1 MKSKDTTDFAKNS
14 ESKEQTELPEE
25 SKSKKQWQPMKLH
38 YTGEA
43 KDLIQHGVGKNST
56 SPGDPGEALKVP
68 GH

>member
-1 MKSKDTTDFAKNS
+1 MKSDDRKDLPNQSEAKPN
-14 ESKEQTELPEE
+14 E
-25 SKSKKQWQPMKLH
+25 KKDWRPMKLR

-43 KDLIQHGVGKNST
+43 KDLIQHGVGKDST